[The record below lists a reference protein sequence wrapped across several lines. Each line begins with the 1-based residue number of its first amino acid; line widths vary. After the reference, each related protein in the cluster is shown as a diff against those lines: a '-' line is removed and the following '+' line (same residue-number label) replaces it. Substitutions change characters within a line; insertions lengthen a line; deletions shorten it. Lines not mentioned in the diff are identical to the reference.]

1 MNAAVL
7 GLKLLIGG
15 DSPRPPPSSPLPL
28 PLSLQAPVPAATAEG
43 ATTLPSLL
51 PTRTHTLASTH
62 PAAHPATHPYS
73 HALILPYTLPPDV
86 VETVADIDTAC
97 RAAVDILND
106 LLTFEKLER

>member
-15 DSPRPPPSSPLPL
+15 DTPRPPPSLPL
-28 PLSLQAPVPAATAEG
+28 PLTLLQVPVPVSAATAEG
-43 ATTLPSLL
+43 ATTLL
-51 PTRTHTLASTH
+51 PTHTHSLASTH
-62 PAAHPATHPYS
+62 PAT
-73 HALILPYTLPPDV
+73 HALTLPYTLPPDV
-86 VETVADIDTAC
+86 AETIADIDTAC